1 MTVTCPTINVTA
13 PPAGL
18 PNITATTITPSV
30 TSCQE
35 LCSLTVD
42 VTWTNNGTVSGLFT
56 PGIQVGIEPPSM
68 LAEETLDVGM
78 SITHTFNIT
87 GLVQGSYTIC
97 PIPN

>member
-42 VTWTNNGTVSGLFT
+42 VTWTNNGTASGIFI
-56 PGIQVGIEPPSM
+56 PGIQVGTEPPSM
-68 LAEETLDVGM
+68 LVEETLGAGM
-78 SITHTFNIT
+78 SVTKTFNIT
-87 GLVQGSYTIC
+87 GLTTGTYTIC